1 MAKSEK
7 CQSFNS
13 RVTREMF
20 QVQASRV
27 EELST
32 GQTGERTRSISR
44 SMSRRSSSMRCTTY
58 GRVPVSSTS
67 FVGRTATSSPSWPLI
82 TAIIVLLT
90 LLGTCLQPSEALPDV
105 IRIGNVNLVLS
116 LAPTTS
122 RRARVVFYYYPREE
136 LTKRK
141 SGGDEDEERF
151 RCVTGWVAERVF
163 ILVYVVCDISFGVCF
178 VQRGRWGSSA
188 GRVGGQGETGVQRWF
203 NGSTLGERACSD

>member
-1 MAKSEK
+1 
-7 CQSFNS
+7 
-13 RVTREMF
+13 MF
-20 QVQASRV
+20 QVQANRV

-32 GQTGERTRSISR
+32 GQIEERTRSISK
-44 SMSRRSSSMRCTTY
+44 SMRRGNSMRCTTY
-58 GRVPVSSTS
+58 GRLPASSTS
-67 FVGRTATSSPSWPLI
+67 FFGRTATSYSPSSSSWPLI

-163 ILVYVVCDISFGVCF
+163 ILVYVVCDISFDVCLAHSEGGGVH
-178 VQRGRWGSSA
+178 QQA
-188 GRVGGQGETGVQRWF
+188 
-203 NGSTLGERACSD
+203 A